1 MFLRMNSRKKIR
13 DSFPIPTLKAAILFR
28 LFKKEL
34 LYDGKAHKVQ
44 QRKKF

>member
-1 MFLRMNSRKKIR
+1 MFLRYEQQEKIR